1 MPEAGTAVI
10 IEGLPSHP
18 PALPRR
24 SSRLSRMIR
33 KPDEDLFKDTTMTF
47 GEHLEELRGCLWKA
61 MIGLVAGFLIG
72 MWFAEDVVKFIK
84 TPMEDALGVFHSKLV
99 VQKFEKE
106 LALGKELG
114 LKVVAEGVD
123 AREQLQFLAQ
133 RGCQEFQG
141 YLCSRPAP
149 AELFERLARRT
160 MPQPLAAVRNG

>member
-1 MPEAGTAVI
+1 LKIDQSFVK
-10 IEGLPSHP
+10 GLP
-18 PALPRR
+18 
-24 SSRLSRMIR
+24 
-33 KPDEDLFKDTTMTF
+33 
-47 GEHLEELRGCLWKA
+47 
-61 MIGLVAGFLIG
+61 
-72 MWFAEDVVKFIK
+72 
-84 TPMEDALGVFHSKLV
+84 
-99 VQKFEKE
+99 QKKE
-106 LALGKELG
+106 NAAIVGAILALGKELG